1 MKLKNA
7 GFSHGWAARTAL
19 CIWVGVG
26 CHTAVAADP
35 PLESATNL
43 SIGPGEFLT
52 PSYPGARSSR
62 GFLLPYVDA
71 EYAGRLYTNASD
83 LIGVYAYK
91 TVGDALGAALQYDFT
106 ERLDKD
112 DARFHNLRDIRATP
126 RFKLF
131 ADKTIGPFT
140 GDINVATDIAN
151 RGQGTLGQANLW
163 ATLPF
168 IKHWLFSVGPGI
180 TWADERYM
188 HSFFTITPSQAAVSP
203 LSAYEARAGI
213 LDLHLNGVV
222 TYEISSRWS
231 VGASA
236 YAARLR
242 GDAAGSPVTL
252 RRDQTTALA
261 WLVYKIK

>member
-1 MKLKNA
+1 MTLKTGGLA
-7 GFSHGWAARTAL
+7 QAWAACMLGMWAIAGSHAAR
-19 CIWVGVG
+19 
-26 CHTAVAADP
+26 AADP
-35 PLESATNL
+35 PLETTTNL
-43 SIGPGEFLT
+43 SVGPGEFLT

-83 LIGVYAYK
+83 LLGVYAYK
-91 TVGDALGAALQYDFT
+91 TAGDALGAALQYDFT

-112 DARFHNLRDIRATP
+112 DARFRNLREIRATP

-131 ADKTIGPFT
+131 ADKTVSLFT
-140 GDINVATDIAN
+140 GDFNVATDMAN
-151 RGQGTLGQANLW
+151 RGQGTLAQANLW

-168 IKHWLFSVGPGI
+168 IKKWVFSVGPGI

-188 HSFFTITPSQAAVSP
+188 HSFFTITPAQAAVSP
-203 LSAYEARAGI
+203 LAAYQARAGI
-213 LDLHLNGVV
+213 LDVHLNGLV